1 MKKLLIVVDYQN
13 DFVDGALGFP
23 GAADI
28 FPAIRKKVIAYK
40 NEGHTVVF
48 TKDTHVPEYLD
59 TQEGRNLPI
68 IHCVKG
74 TQGHELYGDLEV
86 LSEGSKVFEK
96 NTFGSDLLFDYLRS
110 ETFES
115 VELVGLVSN
124 ICVLSNAVLAKTASP
139 ETPIIV
145 DALSTAGN
153 DPELHEKALDV
164 LKGIQVQVINR

>member
-139 ETPIIV
+139 ETQ
-145 DALSTAGN
+145 LSLTH
-153 DPELHEKALDV
+153 LV
-164 LKGIQVQVINR
+164 RQVTIPNCMKRRWMFLRGYRFR